1 MFSIDGRIINAVL
14 NAPGSV
20 HDSTLADWG
29 NVYQVLQ
36 ATYTRTGGRCCLDSA
51 FAAANNDYL
60 IRSSQNVNT
69 AKSALELA
77 EMNQATSLRQTAEW
91 GMRQVQG
98 AFPRLT
104 DKIKF
109 ERNGE
114 HKIYLLLAC
123 LLYNMRLELA

>member
-1 MFSIDGRIINAVL
+1 ML
-14 NAPGSV
+14 LM
-20 HDSTLADWG
+20 T
-29 NVYQVLQ
+29 
-36 ATYTRTGGRCCLDSA
+36 
-51 FAAANNDYL
+51 
-60 IRSSQNVNT
+60 QNVKT
-69 AKSALELA
+69 AKNALELA

-114 HKIYLLLAC
+114 RRIYLMLAC
-123 LLYNMRLELA
+123 LLYNMRLELVGLNQIRNTYCPLWSKDADFLMSSAGGY